1 MIKIK
6 SLLCVLLLIVSMYGY
21 AQGEA
26 AGNDWAAMGLKGK
39 VKSVET
45 GFYFAV
51 EKDGV
56 ISKGDPFSMGFYS
69 SERIEI
75 FHLMQKMGANVFFLT
90 FLVDIV
96 PSVVTYNQKGKL
108 VEKRLFDTTLHR
120 KIVYTY
126 DAKNHLIDKSTFVRD
141 VLAVKDTYKYKANGQ
156 KEEDLLNQLGG
167 EGGVTCKYIYDADG
181 RLIECNYIDVDG
193 FPSAKEIYT
202 YKNKLLVGKDT
213 YRKGVLGVRAFYEYN
228 DENLLIGSLFKEE
241 GNMIWDSKFT
251 YDEGNR
257 LKEEYIEINGNKN
270 NGFQNKFS
278 ADGRVIEHLTLSSG
292 KVSTYVYTN
301 DKQGNWIKMINYE
314 NGVPVL
320 YVERKIEY
328 FK

>member
-1 MIKIK
+1 MKKLFYI
-6 SLLCVLLLIVSMYGY
+6 LLLIPYLCTY
-21 AQGEA
+21 AQTA
-26 AGNDWAAMGLKGK
+26 PTDWTKMGLKGK

-56 ISKGDPFSMGFYS
+56 ISKGDPFSMGFYTP
-69 SERIEI
+69 ERIEK
-75 FHLMQKMGANVFFLT
+75 FYLMQKMGANAFFLT

-96 PSVVTYNQKGKL
+96 PSVVTYNQKGRL

-141 VLAVKDTYKYKANGQ
+141 LLAVKDTYKYKANGQ

-193 FPSAKEIYT
+193 LPSAKETYT

-213 YRKGVLGVRAFYEYN
+213 YRNGVLSVRAFYEY
-228 DENLLIGSLFKEE
+228 DGENLLIGSLFKEE
-241 GNMIWDSKFT
+241 GSIIWDSKFT
-251 YDEGNR
+251 YDEHNK

-270 NGFQNKFS
+270 NGFRNKFS
-278 ADGRVIEHLTLSSG
+278 ADGRVIEHLTLSSD
-292 KVSTYVYTN
+292 KVSTFVYTN

-314 NGVPVL
+314 NGVPML

>member
-1 MIKIK
+1 MEKLTKMIC
-6 SLLCVLLLIVSMYGY
+6 LLVLGWCIGGY

-26 AGNDWAAMGLKGK
+26 AGNDWTKMGLKGK

-45 GFYFAV
+45 RFYFAV

-69 SERIEI
+69 PERIEK
-75 FHLMQKMGANVFFLT
+75 FYLMQKMGANAFFLT

-96 PSVVTYNQKGKL
+96 PSVFTYNQNGRL

-141 VLAVKDTYKYKANGQ
+141 LLAVKDTYKYKANGQ

-167 EGGVTCKYIYDADG
+167 EGGVTCKYIYDADE

-193 FPSAKEIYT
+193 FPSAKETYT

-213 YRKGVLGVRAFYEYN
+213 YRNGVLSVRAFYEY
-228 DENLLIGSLFKEE
+228 DGENLLIGSLFKEE
-241 GNMIWDSKFT
+241 GSIIWDSKFT

-257 LKEEYIEINGNKN
+257 LKEEYIEINANKN
-270 NGFQNKFS
+270 NGFRNKFS
-278 ADGRVIEHLTLSSG
+278 ADGRVIEHLTLSSD

-301 DKQGNWIKMINYE
+301 DKQGNWIKMIDYE
-314 NGVPVL
+314 NGVPML
-320 YVERKIEY
+320 YVERNIEY
-328 FK
+328 FR